1 MKLPDIRELMAEADR
16 RERQA
21 PGHTVPP
28 TPEKHD
34 EPSLDSLPRL

>member
-1 MKLPDIRELMAEADR
+1 MNIPDIRELMDEANR
-16 RERQA
+16 RDQLP